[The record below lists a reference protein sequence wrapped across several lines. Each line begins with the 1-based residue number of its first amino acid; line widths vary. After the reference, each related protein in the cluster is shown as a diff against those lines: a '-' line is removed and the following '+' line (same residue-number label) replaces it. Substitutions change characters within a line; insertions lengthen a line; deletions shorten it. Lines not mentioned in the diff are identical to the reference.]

1 MPVFGEGSEK
11 NVRCLW
17 KSTDHSSLVG
27 SLVVR
32 ALVVGLCGGG
42 VEMLWI
48 CRNFPGRGTFHVSWE
63 KLERGGWTDEE
74 DGKERGEGEV
84 AGKTPEEARCPI
96 GVDILV
102 SIWFG

>member
-1 MPVFGEGSEK
+1 M
-11 NVRCLW
+11 
-17 KSTDHSSLVG
+17 
-27 SLVVR
+27 VVR
-32 ALVVGLCGGG
+32 AVVVGLCGGGG